1 MDIACNLAML
11 TEAGAPGSFS
21 LSGACFVR
29 GGSSTSGSTGVEGGA
44 NASAGASAVVS
55 SGTLTPA
62 SLPFKGAATTSL
74 AALLLAFFFG
84 LGISQYV

>member
-1 MDIACNLAML
+1 MLAHRNKVGSLYGCSIFSAC
-11 TEAGAPGSFS
+11 T
-21 LSGACFVR
+21 
-29 GGSSTSGSTGVEGGA
+29 
-44 NASAGASAVVS
+44 SAVVS